1 MTETLELTAADLA
14 FRWRGGRAVLNFTAT
29 VGERWGRSFERL
41 RSPADLAR
49 WLVEAGL
56 GSPAVTLPSDWQL
69 AAARELREALYR
81 IATAV
86 RIGHLAETADVECVN
101 RWARKP
107 TTGSELR
114 LVGSVLDV
122 DAGSLDV
129 ENCLTRLAREGV
141 ELFGGPRA
149 GRVREC
155 ARPDCSLLFLD
166 ESRGGVRRWCSMDE
180 CGSRAKMA
188 ALRARRAEP
197 ATKRSSR
204 P

>member
-1 MTETLELTAADLA
+1 
-14 FRWRGGRAVLNFTAT
+14 VLNFTAT

-41 RSPADLAR
+41 RSPADLAA
-49 WLVEAGL
+49 WLVAAEL
-56 GSPAVTLPSDWQL
+56 GSPAAPPPTDWQL

-81 IATAV
+81 AATAL
-86 RIGHLAETADVECVN
+86 RTRRPADAADLDCIN

-107 TTGSELR
+107 TAGPELR
-114 LVGSVLDV
+114 PSGTGFDV
-122 DAGSLDV
+122 EVGSLDV

-166 ESRGGVRRWCSMDE
+166 ESRAGVRRWCSMDE

-188 ALRARRAEP
+188 ALRARRAQPPTE
-197 ATKRSSR
+197 RSSR
-204 P
+204 R

>member
-1 MTETLELTAADLA
+1 VTESPEVTVDDLA
-14 FRWRGGRAVLNFTAT
+14 FRWRGGLPVLDFTAT

-41 RSPADLAR
+41 RSPADLVG

-56 GSPAVTLPSDWQL
+56 GSPDVTPPSDWQL

-86 RIGHLAETADVECVN
+86 RIGQLPDTADVECVN

-107 TTGSELR
+107 TAGPELR
-114 LVGSVLDV
+114 LIGTALDV
-122 DAGSLDV
+122 EAGSLDV
-129 ENCLTRLAREGV
+129 ESCLTRLAREGV
-141 ELFGGPRA
+141 ELLGGHRA
-149 GRVREC
+149 ARVREC

-166 ESRGGVRRWCSMDE
+166 ESRGGVRRWCSMDD